1 MGSEAKLVDLVVVDL
16 AKDPGFFPL
25 RAWRLG
31 QSLRSWFL
39 PGRFEVDDE
48 GHARTGRI
56 ASDGLMIVE

>member
-1 MGSEAKLVDLVVVDL
+1 
-16 AKDPGFFPL
+16 L